1 MRSNAHAALVAR
13 VFNAELSR
21 GLLVRRPRCHHAT
34 RNPHTNHPRRD
45 RPGVQLAYL
54 RPRHA
59 TTTVDPD
66 ADAARGGHLRQCRR
80 TRAQAMRACPS
91 SRGAPSPMRKSARR
105 RGSCRTCHQ
114 LRRSTHRKKSRT
126 RLSRAR
132 PAPPAERHQ
141 RVRLM
146 SRWPTAAGIAT
157 QLSAISSPGSELP
170 AETRRSWSVSRSR
183 PATCIGTLRS
193 TMPAARARGPHCQ
206 RTANAWARRCSW
218 PLPPVGA
225 HGHPLCVGSALR
237 GDCRVQA

>member
-170 AETRRSWSVSRSR
+170 AETQRSWSVSRSR
-183 PATCIGTLRS
+183 QPPASARCDRQCQQLAR
-193 TMPAARARGPHCQ
+193 AARIAADRQCLGATFKLAVTPRR
-206 RTANAWARRCSW
+206 RTRA
-218 PLPPVGA
+218 P
-225 HGHPLCVGSALR
+225 ALR
-237 GDCRVQA
+237 RIGIKG